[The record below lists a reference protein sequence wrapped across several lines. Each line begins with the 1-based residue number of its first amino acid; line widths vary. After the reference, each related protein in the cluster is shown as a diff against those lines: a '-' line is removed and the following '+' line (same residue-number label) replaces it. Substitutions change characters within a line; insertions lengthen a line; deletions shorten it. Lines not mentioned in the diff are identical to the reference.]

1 MLYFYKATRGPNINV
16 GKLWLEYYIVDSEWA
31 DAAAPPVMFSRLQK
45 CNIKV
50 STAVKIL
57 KLLGHNENKTR

>member
-1 MLYFYKATRGPNINV
+1 MATLYFYESTDGPNINV
-16 GKLWLEYYIVDSEWA
+16 GKLWLEYYIADSEWW
-31 DAAAPPVMFSRLQK
+31 DSNISEEMYSKLQK

-57 KLLGHNENKTR
+57 KLYGYKYE

>member
-1 MLYFYKATRGPNINV
+1 MATLYFYESTDGPNINV
-16 GKLWLEYYIVDSEWA
+16 GKLWLEYYFSSNVWA
-31 DAAAPPVMFSRLQK
+31 NCSAPPQMYSKLQK

-57 KLLGHNENKTR
+57 KLYGYKYE

>member
-1 MLYFYKATRGPNINV
+1 MATLYFYKVTYGPNINV
-16 GKLWLEYYIVDSEWA
+16 GKMWLEYYIYNNKWL
-31 DAAAPPVMFSRLQK
+31 DAKAPPVMFHRLQK

-57 KLLGHNENKTR
+57 KLYGYKYE

>member
-1 MLYFYKATRGPNINV
+1 MATLYFYKCFRGPNINV
-16 GKLWLEYYIVDSEWA
+16 GKLWLEYYIADSEWMDVA
-31 DAAAPPVMFSRLQK
+31 EPPVMFSRLEK

-57 KLLGHNENKTR
+57 KLYGYKYE